1 MASWL
6 AGAAFMTAPERAG
19 EQTEMQEISDGDVD
33 EAIALCGG
41 DLRMTVKALLIA
53 NAFTEQMLELSRQ
66 EASQGFLRRRPKRAK
81 G

>member
-1 MASWL
+1 VSDAEL
-6 AGAAFMTAPERAG
+6 TVEVPEM
-19 EQTEMQEISDGDVD
+19 EEISDGDVD

-41 DLRMTVKALLIA
+41 DLRKTVKALLIA